1 MSLWS
6 YTNYKSDDPYTF
18 VMAEITNE
26 DLASRLDLLQHNI
39 WNIEERAIRI
49 GAMLSKD
56 QVHMEEVIDSQKL
69 LSEKLDRLDAE
80 IRGLRNHNADD

>member
-1 MSLWS
+1 
-6 YTNYKSDDPYTF
+6 
-18 VMAEITNE
+18 MAEITNE

-39 WNIEERAIRI
+39 WNIEERTIRI
-49 GAMLSKD
+49 CAMLSKD

>member
-6 YTNYKSDDPYTF
+6 YTNYKNNDPYTF
-18 VMAEITNE
+18 VMAEITHE

-39 WNIEERAIRI
+39 WNIEDRAIRVC
-49 GAMLSKD
+49 AMLSKNQAD
-56 QVHMEEVIDSQKL
+56 MEEVIDSQKL

-80 IRGLRNHNADD
+80 IRALRDRNGNE

>member
-80 IRGLRNHNADD
+80 IRGLRNHNADH

>member
-6 YTNYKSDDPYTF
+6 NTTYKNDDPYTF
-18 VMAEITNE
+18 VMAEITNV

-49 GAMLSKD
+49 CAMLSKNQAD
-56 QVHMEEVIDSQKL
+56 TEEVLDSQKL